1 MGIFGRGISLHDAHP
16 HVCRIA
22 AIQWSR
28 GICGFTHGGLVII
41 STRVVI
47 CRGVPALMVLEIGL
61 RILSLMLGVI
71 LGLPRGGARILWKKL
86 GRAWG
91 ITGGVILGQKLR
103 MASWILRIWGH
114 KWSITLW
121 LSKRI
126 ILGEKLGMARRM

>member
-1 MGIFGRGISLHDAHP
+1 
-16 HVCRIA
+16 
-22 AIQWSR
+22 
-28 GICGFTHGGLVII
+28 
-41 STRVVI
+41 
-47 CRGVPALMVLEIGL
+47 MVLETGL
-61 RILSLMLGVI
+61 IILSLILGVI
-71 LGLPRGGARILWKKL
+71 LGLRGCGARILWKKL